1 MINIGDRAPSVRLK
15 INDSENVNLDFDL
28 QTAYDKGITIL
39 YFFPAAFTGICTK
52 SSCELRDTLSDF
64 QELEVQLFGISV
76 DSPFVLKKFH
86 TENNLNYAL
95 LSDWNKNAIK
105 AFDVVDDNFAGGL
118 IGFAKRSLFAVKNEQ
133 IMFKWVAETPGNY
146 PPFEEL
152 KVKLR

>member
-64 QELEVQLFGISV
+64 QELEVQLFGIFNWICQKIFIRS
-76 DSPFVLKKFH
+76 KK
-86 TENNLNYAL
+86 
-95 LSDWNKNAIK
+95 
-105 AFDVVDDNFAGGL
+105 
-118 IGFAKRSLFAVKNEQ
+118 
-133 IMFKWVAETPGNY
+133 
-146 PPFEEL
+146 
-152 KVKLR
+152 